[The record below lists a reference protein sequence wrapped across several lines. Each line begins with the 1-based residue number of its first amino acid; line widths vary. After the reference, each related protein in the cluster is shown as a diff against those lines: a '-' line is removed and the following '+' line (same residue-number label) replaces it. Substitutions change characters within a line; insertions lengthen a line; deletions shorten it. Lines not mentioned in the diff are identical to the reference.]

1 MGAAAFILIDEPLFE
16 RYAPYYRHKNQNDGE
31 SNLSL
36 DLNLSPFYAFLAGN
50 RVGNALTQKANGIYQ
65 KQIKI
70 NYHSVSEKILSENV
84 KSKFRKIKK
93 KLQLRKKKSKFEK
106 SEYNVFFN
114 KKEFIFYFLIKVNKG
129 YSYSKKEKKAL
140 KDDIIFIK
148 EILENLEEEYLLHHN
163 DLNQEDEN
171 ERIFGFTH

>member
-1 MGAAAFILIDEPLFE
+1 MAKLN
-16 RYAPYYRHKNQNDGE
+16 HKE
-31 SNLSL
+31 
-36 DLNLSPFYAFLAGN
+36 
-50 RVGNALTQKANGIYQ
+50 
-65 KQIKI
+65 
-70 NYHSVSEKILSENV
+70 ILSENV

-93 KLQLRKKKSKFEK
+93 KLQLRKKKSNFEK
-106 SEYNVFFN
+106 SDYNVFFN
-114 KKEFIFYFLIKVNKG
+114 KKEFIFYFSIKVNKR

>member
-1 MGAAAFILIDEPLFE
+1 MT
-16 RYAPYYRHKNQNDGE
+16 K
-31 SNLSL
+31 
-36 DLNLSPFYAFLAGN
+36 LNP
-50 RVGNALTQKANGIYQ
+50 K
-65 KQIKI
+65 
-70 NYHSVSEKILSENV
+70 EILSENV

-106 SEYNVFFN
+106 SDYNVFFN
-114 KKEFIFYFLIKVNKG
+114 KKEYIFYFFIKVNKG

-163 DLNQEDEN
+163 DLSQEDEK

>member
-1 MGAAAFILIDEPLFE
+1 MA
-16 RYAPYYRHKNQNDGE
+16 K
-31 SNLSL
+31 
-36 DLNLSPFYAFLAGN
+36 LNN
-50 RVGNALTQKANGIYQ
+50 K
-65 KQIKI
+65 
-70 NYHSVSEKILSENV
+70 EILSENL

-93 KLQLRKKKSKFEK
+93 KLQLRKKKSNFEK
-106 SEYNVFFN
+106 SDYNVFFN
-114 KKEFIFYFLIKVNKG
+114 KKEFIFYFSIKVNKR

>member
-1 MGAAAFILIDEPLFE
+1 MT
-16 RYAPYYRHKNQNDGE
+16 K
-31 SNLSL
+31 SN
-36 DLNLSPFYAFLAGN
+36 PKEF
-50 RVGNALTQKANGIYQ
+50 
-65 KQIKI
+65 
-70 NYHSVSEKILSENV
+70 LSENV

-93 KLQLRKKKSKFEK
+93 KLQSRKKKSKFEK
-106 SEYNVFFN
+106 SDYNVFFN
-114 KKEFIFYFLIKVNKG
+114 KKEFIFYFSIKVNKR

>member
-1 MGAAAFILIDEPLFE
+1 MT
-16 RYAPYYRHKNQNDGE
+16 K
-31 SNLSL
+31 SN
-36 DLNLSPFYAFLAGN
+36 P
-50 RVGNALTQKANGIYQ
+50 K
-65 KQIKI
+65 
-70 NYHSVSEKILSENV
+70 EILSENV
-84 KSKFRKIKK
+84 KSKFRKIKITIK
-93 KLQLRKKKSKFEK
+93 KKKSKFEK
-106 SEYNVFFN
+106 SDYNVFFN
-114 KKEFIFYFLIKVNKG
+114 KKEFIFYFSIKVNKG

>member
-1 MGAAAFILIDEPLFE
+1 MT
-16 RYAPYYRHKNQNDGE
+16 K
-31 SNLSL
+31 SN
-36 DLNLSPFYAFLAGN
+36 P
-50 RVGNALTQKANGIYQ
+50 K
-65 KQIKI
+65 
-70 NYHSVSEKILSENV
+70 EILSENV

-106 SEYNVFFN
+106 SDYSVFFN
-114 KKEFIFYFLIKVNKG
+114 KKEFIFYFSIKVNKG

-140 KDDIIFIK
+140 KEDIIFIK

>member
-1 MGAAAFILIDEPLFE
+1 MTKLKP
-16 RYAPYYRHKNQNDGE
+16 K
-31 SNLSL
+31 
-36 DLNLSPFYAFLAGN
+36 
-50 RVGNALTQKANGIYQ
+50 
-65 KQIKI
+65 
-70 NYHSVSEKILSENV
+70 KILSENV
-84 KSKFRKIKK
+84 RSKFRKIKK
-93 KLQLRKKKSKFEK
+93 KLQLRKKKSKFGK
-106 SEYNVFFN
+106 SDYNVFFN
-114 KKEFIFYFLIKVNKG
+114 KKEFVFYFFIKVSKG

>member
-1 MGAAAFILIDEPLFE
+1 MAKLN
-16 RYAPYYRHKNQNDGE
+16 HKE
-31 SNLSL
+31 
-36 DLNLSPFYAFLAGN
+36 
-50 RVGNALTQKANGIYQ
+50 
-65 KQIKI
+65 
-70 NYHSVSEKILSENV
+70 ILSENL

-93 KLQLRKKKSKFEK
+93 KLQLRKKKSNFEK
-106 SEYNVFFN
+106 SDYNVFFN
-114 KKEFIFYFLIKVNKG
+114 KKEFIFYFSIKVNKR

>member
-1 MGAAAFILIDEPLFE
+1 MT
-16 RYAPYYRHKNQNDGE
+16 K
-31 SNLSL
+31 SN
-36 DLNLSPFYAFLAGN
+36 P
-50 RVGNALTQKANGIYQ
+50 K
-65 KQIKI
+65 
-70 NYHSVSEKILSENV
+70 EILSENV

-106 SEYNVFFN
+106 SDYNVFFN
-114 KKEFIFYFLIKVNKG
+114 KKEFVFYFFIKVNKA

-140 KDDIIFIK
+140 KDDIILIK

-163 DLNQEDEN
+163 DLNQEDKN

>member
-1 MGAAAFILIDEPLFE
+1 MT
-16 RYAPYYRHKNQNDGE
+16 K
-31 SNLSL
+31 
-36 DLNLSPFYAFLAGN
+36 LNS
-50 RVGNALTQKANGIYQ
+50 K
-65 KQIKI
+65 
-70 NYHSVSEKILSENV
+70 EILSENV

-106 SEYNVFFN
+106 SDYNVFFN
-114 KKEFIFYFLIKVNKG
+114 KKEYIFYFFIKVNKG

-163 DLNQEDEN
+163 DLSQEDEK
-171 ERIFGFTH
+171 ERIFGFIH

>member
-1 MGAAAFILIDEPLFE
+1 MT
-16 RYAPYYRHKNQNDGE
+16 K
-31 SNLSL
+31 SN
-36 DLNLSPFYAFLAGN
+36 P
-50 RVGNALTQKANGIYQ
+50 K
-65 KQIKI
+65 
-70 NYHSVSEKILSENV
+70 EILSENV

-93 KLQLRKKKSKFEK
+93 KLQSRKKKSKFEK
-106 SEYNVFFN
+106 SDYNVFFN
-114 KKEFIFYFLIKVNKG
+114 KKEFIFYFSIKVNKR
-129 YSYSKKEKKAL
+129 YSYSKKEKKVL

>member
-1 MGAAAFILIDEPLFE
+1 MT
-16 RYAPYYRHKNQNDGE
+16 K
-31 SNLSL
+31 SN
-36 DLNLSPFYAFLAGN
+36 P
-50 RVGNALTQKANGIYQ
+50 K
-65 KQIKI
+65 
-70 NYHSVSEKILSENV
+70 EILSENV

-106 SEYNVFFN
+106 SDYNVFLN
-114 KKEFIFYFLIKVNKG
+114 KKELIFYFSIKVNKR

>member
-1 MGAAAFILIDEPLFE
+1 MT
-16 RYAPYYRHKNQNDGE
+16 K
-31 SNLSL
+31 SN
-36 DLNLSPFYAFLAGN
+36 P
-50 RVGNALTQKANGIYQ
+50 KEI
-65 KQIKI
+65 I
-70 NYHSVSEKILSENV
+70 SENV

-106 SEYNVFFN
+106 SDYNVFFN
-114 KKEFIFYFLIKVNKG
+114 KKEFIFYFSIKVNKG
-129 YSYSKKEKKAL
+129 YSYSKKEKKDL

>member
-1 MGAAAFILIDEPLFE
+1 M
-16 RYAPYYRHKNQNDGE
+16 KK
-31 SNLSL
+31 SN
-36 DLNLSPFYAFLAGN
+36 PKEF
-50 RVGNALTQKANGIYQ
+50 
-65 KQIKI
+65 
-70 NYHSVSEKILSENV
+70 LSENV

-93 KLQLRKKKSKFEK
+93 KLQLRKKIFKFEK
-106 SEYNVFFN
+106 SDYNVFFN
-114 KKEFIFYFLIKVNKG
+114 KNEFVFYFFIKVNKE